1 MDSCVLRA
9 PFQCRAGTALLVV
22 PPQGWRTRKD
32 GSISTL
38 LYVLAAWIGL
48 SLLTYLVLLPLLSIG
63 SRAERRAVP
72 RGLAPPSVSGVP
84 SPQGLGYSGVVL
96 QRLAEHAR
104 TVIGVHQAWI
114 AISPPGAPS
123 GFTGVAGAGTDP
135 DVIGR
140 RLRAPCEDLGGVA
153 SASVTVGGHTR
164 GALCV
169 GERVGGGQLRPRDF
183 DLLTELA
190 GFTAEVLAHHERH
203 ELSSG
208 DSRAEI
214 SALVRA
220 LADADG
226 DTYRHS
232 LEVAATARAVGER
245 IGLEDIDLLEVE
257 LGALLH
263 DLGKLRLPPSILRK
277 AGPLDTQETALM
289 RLHPEWGAEMVA
301 RVPGLEAVALIVQ
314 LHHERPDGSGYPHG
328 LTSGRIPTASRI
340 VSACDAYGAMTR
352 RRDYSEPLDVEAAL
366 EELELNA
373 GTQFDPLV
381 VHVLASYVRE
391 PVVTMA
397 EPSIYARAS

>member
-1 MDSCVLRA
+1 MLRSKRLTSWSRDS
-9 PFQCRAGTALLVV
+9 
-22 PPQGWRTRKD
+22 RTRKD

-38 LYVLAAWIGL
+38 LYVLAGWLAL
-48 SLLTYLVLLPLLSIG
+48 SVLTFLVLLPLLSVSQRTG
-63 SRAERRAVP
+63 RFRRAQP
-72 RGLAPPSVSGVP
+72 RGLAPASDTGVP
-84 SPQGLGYSGVVL
+84 SPQGMGYSGVVL

-104 TVIGVHQAWI
+104 TVLGVHQAWI
-114 AISPPGAPS
+114 AVSPPGATN
-123 GFTGVAGAGTDP
+123 GYMGVAAAGTDP

-140 RLRAPCEDLGGVA
+140 RLSSPCEDLGGLA
-153 SASVTVGGHTR
+153 SAAVTLGGHTR

-169 GERVGGGQLRPRDF
+169 GKRVDAGRLQTMDF
-183 DLLTELA
+183 ELLAELA
-190 GFTAEVLAHHERH
+190 GLTAEVLAHHERH

-245 IGLEDIDLLEVE
+245 LRLGDVDLLEVE

-263 DLGKLRLPPSILRK
+263 DLGKLRMPPQILRK
-277 AGPLDTQETALM
+277 AGPLDSDELQLM

-301 RVPGLEAVALIVQ
+301 RVPGLEAVALIVR
-314 LHHERPDGSGYPHG
+314 LHHERPDGTGYPHG
-328 LTSGRIPTASRI
+328 LTADRIPMASRI

-366 EELELNA
+366 EELELNS
-373 GTQFDPLV
+373 GSQFDPLV
-381 VHVLASYVRE
+381 VEVLASFVRE
-391 PVVTMA
+391 PVAVA
-397 EPSIYARAS
+397 AA

>member
-1 MDSCVLRA
+1 MLRSKRLTS
-9 PFQCRAGTALLVV
+9 RAGK
-22 PPQGWRTRKD
+22 WRTGKD
-32 GSISTL
+32 GPISTL

-48 SLLTYLVLLPLLSIG
+48 SLLTYLVVLPLVSISKRG
-63 SRAERRAVP
+63 GDSALP
-72 RGLAPPSVSGVP
+72 RGLAPASDSGVP

-104 TVIGVHQAWI
+104 TVLGVHQAWI
-114 AISPPGAPS
+114 AINPPGAAN
-123 GFTGVAGAGTDP
+123 GYTGVAAVGTDP

-140 RLRAPCEDLGGVA
+140 RLSAPCKDLGGLA
-153 SASVTVGGHTR
+153 SATVTVGGQTR

-169 GERVGGGQLRPRDF
+169 GERIEGGRLARLDF
-183 DLLTELA
+183 ELLAELA
-190 GFTAEVLAHHERH
+190 GLTAEVLVHHERH

-245 IGLEDIDLLEVE
+245 LGLEDVDLVEVE

-277 AGPLDTQETALM
+277 AGPLDPEELALM

-301 RVPGLEAVALIVQ
+301 RVPGLEAVAVIVR
-314 LHHERPDGSGYPHG
+314 LHHERPDGTGYPHG
-328 LTSGRIPTASRI
+328 LTAERIPMASRI

-352 RRDYSEPLDVEAAL
+352 RRDYSEPLDVDAAL

-373 GTQFDPLV
+373 GAQFDPLV
-381 VHVLASYVRE
+381 VEVLASYVRE
-391 PVVTMA
+391 PVAVVA
-397 EPSIYARAS
+397 A

>member
-1 MDSCVLRA
+1 VR
-9 PFQCRAGTALLVV
+9 GE
-22 PPQGWRTRKD
+22 WRTRKD

-38 LYVLAAWIGL
+38 LYVLAAWVGL
-48 SLLTYLVLLPLLSIG
+48 SLLTYLVVLPLVSM
-63 SRAERRAVP
+63 SKRVDHQAVP

-84 SPQGLGYSGVVL
+84 SPQGLGYAGLML

-104 TVIGVHQAWI
+104 TVLGVHQSWI
-114 AISPPGAPS
+114 AISPPGVAN
-123 GFTGVAGAGTDP
+123 GYTGVAAAGTDP

-140 RLRAPCEDLGGVA
+140 RLAAPCEDLGGLA
-153 SASVTVGGHTR
+153 SASVTVGGHAR

-169 GERVGGGQLRPRDF
+169 GERVEGGRLERLDF
-183 DLLTELA
+183 DLLAELA
-190 GFTAEVLAHHERH
+190 GLTAEVLAHHERH

-245 IGLEDIDLLEVE
+245 LSLENIDLVEVE
-257 LGALLH
+257 LAALLH
-263 DLGKLRLPPSILRK
+263 DVGKLRLSPSILRK
-277 AGPLDTQETALM
+277 AGPLDPQELALM

-301 RVPGLEAVALIVQ
+301 RVPGLEAVALIVR
-314 LHHERPDGSGYPHG
+314 LHHERPDGGGYPHG
-328 LTSGRIPTASRI
+328 LTAGRIPMASRI

-352 RRDYSEPLDVEAAL
+352 RRDYSEPLDVDAAL

-381 VHVLASYVRE
+381 VEVLASYVRE
-391 PVVTMA
+391 PVAMEA
-397 EPSIYARAS
+397 EPSIYARAT